1 MLISLNW
8 LKDFI
13 ALEGAAGELAER
25 LTMAGLE
32 VESVQ
37 SLSEGFEHLVV
48 GRILQK
54 APHPDSDHL
63 TLCRVDVGK
72 KELRII
78 CGAPNHEQGDKVIV
92 ALPGAR
98 LPNGMEIV
106 PTTIRGIE
114 SFGMICSEK
123 EMGLSDDSAGVMILP
138 EDVVVGTPA
147 ADVLGRND
155 TVLEIDLTPN
165 RPDCL
170 SHFGVAR
177 EIAALTGSPLTP
189 PTVKIV
195 EEGPKIATR
204 TSVQVHEPD
213 LCPRY
218 TCRVIENVS
227 IGPSPLWMQERLRAV
242 GLRPINNVVDVTNYV
257 LMEQGHPLHA
267 FDYDLLSGNR
277 IEVRRA
283 EKGEKTRTLDD
294 VERTLDSGML
304 VICDAEKPVAIA
316 GVMGCGNSEVNNG
329 TRRILLEAAC
339 FQPTSIRRTAKRLGL
354 HSESSHR
361 FERGTDIEGLVTA
374 LDLAASLIQ
383 SLAGGTVAK
392 GRIDVYPVRPPKRVI
407 PLRVAK
413 VKELLGISLS
423 PEETGRI
430 LGSLQLPLEHSDKET
445 LQVGIPTFRVDLE
458 REIDLIEEIARIY
471 GYNRIPSTRL
481 TATLEPG
488 GTTRSRQL
496 TMQVRQ
502 ALVAEGFFE
511 TIHYSFHNPD
521 DLDLLGLEVD
531 DPLHDPIAIQ
541 NPLSRD
547 QSVMRTTLLPGLL
560 HNLQQNLK
568 RFRSDV
574 RLFEVG
580 RVFQKTTDRPAL
592 ERDRLAGVVSGLE
605 VLPGWD
611 RAPREVDF
619 FDVKTILESLMSG
632 IGIPS
637 LRWVAL
643 ETLPYLHPGKSAW
656 LRKDGTSLGFLGEL
670 HPEVM
675 KRFDLP
681 QRALYFE
688 LDLEATFQAASEAVL
703 YRPAIR
709 FPAVERDI
717 ALIVDDDLPAGAV
730 DSMIREVAPD
740 LIRDVRLFDLYRG
753 KPIPAGKKSLA
764 FSIRFQAEDRTLT
777 DKEINGIRD
786 KIVEQLKERFGAALR
801 D

>member
-13 ALEGAAGELAER
+13 DFEESPGELAEH

-37 SLSEGFEHLVV
+37 SLSEGFDHLVV
-48 GRILQK
+48 GHILQK

-63 TLCRVDVGK
+63 TLCRVDVGN
-72 KELRII
+72 KELQII
-78 CGAPNHEQGDKVIV
+78 CGAANHQQGDKVIV

-106 PTTIRGIE
+106 PTKLRGME

-123 EMGLSDDSAGVMILP
+123 EMGLSEEAAGVMILP
-138 EDVVVGTPA
+138 DETVVGTPA

-155 TVLEIDLTPN
+155 ILLEIDLTPN

-177 EIAALTGSPLTP
+177 EIAAWTGSSLKNPL
-189 PTVKIV
+189 VKM
-195 EEGPKIATR
+195 EEKEPKASTL
-204 TSVQVHEPD
+204 TSVQVHEPN

-227 IGPSPLWMQERLRAV
+227 IGPSPDWMQERLRAV
-242 GLRPINNVVDVTNYV
+242 GFRPINNVVDITNYV
-257 LMEQGHPLHA
+257 LMELGHPLHA

-283 EKGEKTRTLDD
+283 TEGEKTRTLDD
-294 VERTLDSGML
+294 VERTLDSEML
-304 VICDAEKPVAIA
+304 LICDAEKPVAIA
-316 GVMGCGNSEVNNG
+316 GVMGGGNSEVNNG

-339 FQPTSIRRTAKRLGL
+339 FQPASVRRTAKRLGL

-374 LDLAASLIQ
+374 LDRAASLIQ

-392 GRIDVYPVRPPKRVI
+392 GRVDVYPVPFQKRVI

-413 VKELLGISLS
+413 VNELLGISLS
-423 PEETGRI
+423 LKETSQI
-430 LGSLQLPLEHSDKET
+430 LESLQLIVEHHEKET

-471 GYNRIPSTRL
+471 GYNRIPSTRV

-488 GTTRSRQL
+488 GTTRNRQL
-496 TMQVRQ
+496 SMQVRQ
-502 ALVAEGFFE
+502 ALIAEGFFE

-521 DLDLLGLEVD
+521 DLELLGVEEG
-531 DPLHDPIAIQ
+531 DPLRDPIGIQ

-547 QSVMRTTLLPGLL
+547 QSIMRTTLLPGLL
-560 HNLQQNLK
+560 HNLKQNLK
-568 RFRSDV
+568 RSSSDV

-580 RVFQKTTDRPAL
+580 RIYEKSNDSPAR

-605 VLPGWD
+605 VLPDWD
-611 RAPREVDF
+611 RKEREIDF
-619 FDVKTILESLMSG
+619 FDVKAILERLMSG
-632 IGIPS
+632 FGISP
-637 LRWVAL
+637 LQWVAL
-643 ETLPYLHPGKSAW
+643 DTLPFLHPGKSAW
-656 LRKDGTSLGFLGEL
+656 LKHDGTSLGFLGEL

-675 KRFDLP
+675 KRFDLS
-681 QRALYFE
+681 QRPLYFDI
-688 LDLEATFQAASEAVL
+688 DLEATFQVASEEVL
-703 YRPAIR
+703 YRQAIR

-717 ALIVDDDLPAGAV
+717 ALVVSDTLSAGSIDAT
-730 DSMIREVAPD
+730 IRQVAPE

-753 KPIPAGKKSLA
+753 KPIPADKKSLA

-777 DKEINGIRD
+777 DKEINGVRD
-786 KIVEQLKERFGAALR
+786 RIVEKLKEEFGAALR